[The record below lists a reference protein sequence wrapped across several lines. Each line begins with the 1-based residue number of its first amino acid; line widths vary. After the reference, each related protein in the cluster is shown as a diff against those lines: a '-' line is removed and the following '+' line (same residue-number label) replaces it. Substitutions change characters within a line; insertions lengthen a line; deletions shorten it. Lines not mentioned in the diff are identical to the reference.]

1 MKYPFLQMEIDGN
14 ANQDLIDEMG
24 KWHYGTYISDSD
36 DLQTYISDNGDLQVL
51 RYN

>member
-1 MKYPFLQMEIDGN
+1 MEIDGN

-24 KWHYGTYISDSD
+24 KWHYGTYISDND